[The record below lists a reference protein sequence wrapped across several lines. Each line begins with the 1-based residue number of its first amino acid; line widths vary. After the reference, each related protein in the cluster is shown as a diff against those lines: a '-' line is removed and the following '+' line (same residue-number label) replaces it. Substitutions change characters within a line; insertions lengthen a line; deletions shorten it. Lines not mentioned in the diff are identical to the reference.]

1 MDYTPEQQA
10 DFQNRAVAFQTEYDE
25 LYKTLSE
32 KHQIEIQYAPVY
44 IPTGRGTFDTAMGT
58 NLGDLKY
65 KPLAAPAEAGEVI
78 KA

>member
-25 LYKTLSE
+25 LYKSLSE
-32 KHQIEIQYAPVY
+32 KHQIEIQYAPVW
-44 IPTGRGTFDTAMGT
+44 IPNGTGTFSTAMGT

-65 KPLAAPAEAGEVI
+65 KPLAAPVGEVI
-78 KA
+78 AG